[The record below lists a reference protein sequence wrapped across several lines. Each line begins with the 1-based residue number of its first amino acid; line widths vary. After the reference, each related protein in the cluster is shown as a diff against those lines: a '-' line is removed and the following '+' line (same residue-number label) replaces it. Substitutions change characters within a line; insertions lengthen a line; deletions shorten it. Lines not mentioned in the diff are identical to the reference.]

1 MPCVAKKHEC
11 DLPVMNDAG
20 AGQDVDLSIA
30 TRELDR
36 AQSLYCLDR
45 ENTLRFSHE
54 NPAVVAAY
62 ERYFEEGGKRY
73 SHILDPKTGRPSKT
87 DVASV
92 TIIDKDGARADALCT
107 ALFAMGWDKTRDFL
121 RHQPQMKAVVMHA
134 DMTQAVVTPAAAAV
148 VTPADDSVKL
158 TTLQ

>member
-30 TRELDR
+30 TRELER

-62 ERYFEEGGKRY
+62 ERYFEKPL
-73 SHILDPKTGRPSKT
+73 SHKALALLHT
-87 DVASV
+87 DH
-92 TIIDKDGARADALCT
+92 DAWKMPNEL
-107 ALFAMGWDKTRDFL
+107 
-121 RHQPQMKAVVMHA
+121 
-134 DMTQAVVTPAAAAV
+134 
-148 VTPADDSVKL
+148 
-158 TTLQ
+158 

>member
-20 AGQDVDLSIA
+20 AGQDVDLSID

-45 ENTLRFSHE
+45 KDTLRFSHE

-62 ERYFEEGGKRY
+62 ERYFEKPL
-73 SHILDPKTGRPSKT
+73 SHKAHTLLHT
-87 DVASV
+87 DH
-92 TIIDKDGARADALCT
+92 DAWKMPNEL
-107 ALFAMGWDKTRDFL
+107 
-121 RHQPQMKAVVMHA
+121 
-134 DMTQAVVTPAAAAV
+134 
-148 VTPADDSVKL
+148 
-158 TTLQ
+158 